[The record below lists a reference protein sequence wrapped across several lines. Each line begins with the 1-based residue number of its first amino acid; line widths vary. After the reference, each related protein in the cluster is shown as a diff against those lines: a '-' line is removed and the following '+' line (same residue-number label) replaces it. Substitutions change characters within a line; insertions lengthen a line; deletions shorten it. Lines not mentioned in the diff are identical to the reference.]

1 MPKSRMYLLLGASTI
16 LLLVPVLLLLSA
28 PTTLELLV
36 VTVAMLLTSVVPL
49 VLINR
54 LVSEH
59 ARQLQASN
67 AEHKALESE
76 MASMRS
82 RMEQITTLDELTG
95 CYNERH
101 FLDLVAQHRA
111 MAERG
116 KYQFTVAIA
125 QVDQFGEIIENQGLG
140 RGNEVLQLFS
150 RIVKAA
156 LREADALARLEADK
170 FGLLLSGCG
179 EEDALNIIN
188 RISQL
193 IGQIQVTEADDIKIT
208 ASGGLTEFHGTES
221 AEDLMVHAG
230 EALAFAVEQGR
241 DHVAGYLYQAPEASA
256 N

>member
-1 MPKSRMYLLLGASTI
+1 MQKTRIYLLLGISTI
-16 LLLVPVLLLLSA
+16 VLLGLVLLLLSE
-28 PTTLELLV
+28 PTTVEIVIV
-36 VTVAMLLTSVVPL
+36 VIAMLLTGVIPAL
-49 VLINR
+49 LIGR
-54 LVSEH
+54 LAAEH
-59 ARQLQASN
+59 ADQLKAKI
-67 AEHKALESE
+67 AEIKAIEGE
-76 MASMRS
+76 MANMRS
-82 RMEQITTLDELTG
+82 RLDQVTTLDDLTG
-95 CYNERH
+95 CFNQRH

-156 LREADALARLEADK
+156 LRESDALARLEADK

-179 EEDALNIIN
+179 EEDALSIIN

-221 AEDLMVHAG
+221 SEELMEHAG

-241 DHVAGYLYQAPEASA
+241 DHVAGYLYREPEPSA
-256 N
+256 G